1 MRIEIFSGN
10 TILGLGT
17 DLDRLQ
23 NEIGETIHSLRTVDY
38 EINALNGG
46 PQQLAGASSEIQ
58 ERIRAEQAREQSVI
72 AVKQNIGRFLE
83 SVRDTDCAVARQ
95 VSGST
100 EKFFDQYSWL
110 RPVVPEEKSWWER
123 RVEDWNN
130 FWSGVGEGLANAWE
144 AIKGFYYAHKQI
156 IDSIVI
162 VVGAVTAVAAV
173 IGSGGAALVPLL
185 SCIFP
190 MSAGLAAGIS
200 TVVATVAVVSTVG
213 AATLNLVD
221 TWVEID
227 NPIFN
232 TFQSVLSITSTV
244 TNLAYSAGMLFNAWN
259 GVSPE
264 EIATFK
270 KMSYSSD
277 EIKNAVKQDRILK
290 VNYKKIGL
298 MSDEAKGNYGEMA
311 ADKAMRE
318 QGYKRISDD
327 AVTSL
332 KGGHQG
338 IDGTYTNGKTYVVGE
353 AKYHKAQLRT
363 LPDGT
368 KQMSRPWIESRL
380 PQDVAEKTVN
390 MVTVNGDD
398 LVDSLN
404 DVKRF
409 LIQVNKSGSN
419 PGAIRI
425 PQLDDAAKVIRS
437 IPPIQFDLNIPKI
450 SLGDFSANS
459 AGLSDLFVWQ
469 TGTAAQ

>member
-23 NEIGETIHSLRTVDY
+23 NEIGETIHSLRTVDC
-38 EINALNGG
+38 EINALSGG
-46 PQQLAGASSEIQ
+46 PQQLSGASSEIR

-72 AVKQNIGRFLE
+72 AAKQNIGHFLE
-83 SVRDTDCAVARQ
+83 SVHDTDCAVTRQ

-110 RPVVPEEKSWWER
+110 RPMVPEEKSWWER

-173 IGSGGAALVPLL
+173 IGSGGAALVPLMGW
-185 SCIFP
+185 IGF
-190 MSAGLAAGIS
+190 SAGTAAGIS
-200 TVVATVAVVSTVG
+200 TMVATVAVVSTVG

-227 NPIFN
+227 SPIFN
-232 TFQSVLSITSTV
+232 TIQSGLNITSMI
-244 TNLAYSAGMLFNAWN
+244 TNLTYSAGMLFNAWN
-259 GVSPE
+259 GVSAE

-277 EIKNAVKQDRILK
+277 EIKNAVRQDRILK

-318 QGYKRISDD
+318 QGYKRISDET
-327 AVTSL
+327 VTSL

-338 IDGTYTNGKTYVVGE
+338 IDGTYFNGKTYAVGE
-353 AKYHKAQLRT
+353 AKYHTAQLRT

-380 PQDVAEKTVN
+380 PLDVSEKTVN
-390 MVTVNGDD
+390 TVTINGDD
-398 LVDSLN
+398 LIDSLN

-419 PGAIRI
+419 PGSICI
-425 PQLDDAAKVIRS
+425 PQLDDAAKVIHNIR
-437 IPPIQFDLNIPKI
+437 PIQFDLKIPKI

-459 AGLSDLFVWQ
+459 AGLSDLFIWQ

>member
-38 EINALNGG
+38 EINALSGG

-72 AVKQNIGRFLE
+72 AVKQNIGHFLE

-110 RPVVPEEKSWWER
+110 RPVVPEEKSWWEQ

-173 IGSGGAALVPLL
+173 IGSGGAALVPLMG
-185 SCIFP
+185 CIGF
-190 MSAGLAAGIS
+190 SAGTAAGIS

-227 NPIFN
+227 NPVFN

-290 VNYKKIGL
+290 VNYNKVDL
-298 MSDEAKGNYGEMA
+298 MSKGEKGNYGEMA

-318 QGYKRISDD
+318 QGYKRISNET
-327 AVTSL
+327 VTSL

-338 IDGTYTNGKTYVVGE
+338 IDGTYFNGKTYAVGE
-353 AKYHKAQLRT
+353 AKYHTAQLGT
-363 LPDGT
+363 LTDGT
-368 KQMSRPWIESRL
+368 KQMSGKWIVDRL
-380 PQDVAEKTVN
+380 P
-390 MVTVNGDD
+390 
-398 LVDSLN
+398 N
-404 DVKRF
+404 DVGLDMADDIIDSFNDVERV
-409 LIQVNKSGSN
+409 LVRVNSDGGTPGGIQLS
-419 PGAIRI
+419 
-425 PQLDDAAKVIRS
+425 QLDDFAKTIRGS
-437 IPPIQFDLNIPKI
+437 QFEFSLNTPKI

-459 AGLSDLFVWQ
+459 AGLSNLFVWQ